1 VEYWPVEAGCSTES
15 SSLGP
20 AARITRIVSP
30 GAAAGANQSSGE
42 KPVVIRSFPN
52 PKRRNLTYLVRPV
65 PFLAIHE
72 IRLALTF
79 FPNLTSLVRSGSLL
93 S

>member
-1 VEYWPVEAGCSTES
+1 MEYWPVEAGCSTES
-15 SSLGP
+15 SSLGSV
-20 AARITRIVSP
+20 ARITRIVSP

-42 KPVVIRSFPN
+42 KPVAFPN
-52 PKRRNLTYLVRPV
+52 PNLTYLVRPV

-79 FPNLTSLVRSGSLL
+79 FPTLT
-93 S
+93 